1 MEGNGLPDLHRSK
14 QARIGRYS
22 QTGRI
27 YLLTSVVQ
35 GRQPVFADWRLGR
48 CVVREFRN
56 AQDQGL
62 IRSLAWVV
70 MPDHFHWLVELQAG
84 TLQALMQGTKSRSA
98 IAINRMRGC
107 SEQLWQRG
115 FHDRALRYD
124 EDLLKAARYIIANP
138 LRATLVKRVGDYPL
152 WDAVWL

>member
-1 MEGNGLPDLHRSK
+1 MPDLHRSK
-14 QARIGRYS
+14 QARTGRYS
-22 QTGRI
+22 EPGRI
-27 YLLTSVVQ
+27 YLLTSVAQ

-48 CVVREFRN
+48 CVVKEFRN
-56 AQDQGL
+56 AQEQGL
-62 IRSLAWVV
+62 IHSLAWVV
-70 MPDHFHWLVELQAG
+70 MPDHFHWLVELQSG

-98 IAINRMRGC
+98 IAVNRMRGC

-124 EDLLKAARYIIANP
+124 EDLLTAARYIIANP
-138 LRATLVKRVGDYPL
+138 LRARLVKRVGDYPL

>member
-1 MEGNGLPDLHRSK
+1 MSDFHRSER
-14 QARIGRYS
+14 ARTGRYS
-22 QTGRI
+22 EPGRI
-27 YLLTSVVQ
+27 YLLTSVAK

-48 CVVREFRN
+48 CVVKEFRS
-56 AQDQGL
+56 AQEQGL
-62 IRSLAWVV
+62 IHSLAWVV
-70 MPDHFHWLVELQAG
+70 MPDHFHWLVELQSG

-98 IAINRMRGC
+98 IAVNRMRGC

-115 FHDRALRYD
+115 FHHRALRYD

-138 LRATLVKRVGDYPL
+138 LRARLVKRVGDYPL